1 MRAIQCLAFTAVV
14 LSAWNGWTVTHYVVP
29 PETPAVNPTS
39 PFTNGW
45 SEAATNIQDAVNA
58 AGSYDTILVSTGM
71 YMLPDNIDIRK
82 PLVVRSWNNG
92 AVDRANTIINGNNYE
107 GKPVTNRCIYLY
119 NALDT
124 VIRGFTLTNGSAVNT
139 SHPRGGGIYLYTGCA
154 NTVIEDCLIT
164 DNQSGVNGGGIF
176 SYSRVIITNCLVANN
191 IVYADCA
198 GGISVTSGEIVD
210 TIVRNNQGGLV
221 GGVSLRTGGLGVD
234 MRRCLVISNI
244 MTGASFPKAGGL
256 YVYTCAN
263 LIENCR
269 FVENTGNG
277 GGYSGAAVVL
287 REASGVMRNCLIA
300 NNTADQ
306 RGSGLYIY
314 RGTAIVENCTIASN
328 RATAAQDTGAGVFVI
343 HSAAGQEFSMV
354 NCIVY
359 GNDNGENA
367 NSNFYFSGVYEGYI
381 SNTCIAPVPA
391 VANVS
396 VADSTDADPLF
407 LSAAAADF
415 RLSAGSPCVNAGTN
429 QPWMVEAGAVDL
441 DGRRRL
447 DRFLRLAD
455 MGCYEYVP
463 AGGLFS
469 IR

>member
-14 LSAWNGWTVTHYVVP
+14 LSVWNGWTATHYVVP
-29 PETPAVNPTS
+29 PETPGVTPTS

-107 GKPVTNRCIYLY
+107 GKPVTNRCIYLK

-176 SYSRVIITNCLVANN
+176 SYSHVIITNCLVVNN

-198 GGISVTSGEIVD
+198 GGISVSSGEIVD
-210 TIVRNNQGGLV
+210 TIVQGNQGGLV
-221 GGVSLRTGGLGVD
+221 GGVSLRSGGVIVRGC
-234 MRRCLVISNI
+234 RIISNVVES
-244 MTGASFPKAGGL
+244 TAFPKAGGI
-256 YVYTCAN
+256 YSYN
-263 LIENCR
+263 GIIENSEI
-269 FVENTGNG
+269 VGNTQSGTD
-277 GGYSGAAVVL
+277 SGAAVIL
-287 REASGVMRNCLIA
+287 REGATNILRNCLIA
-300 NNTADQ
+300 NNTAAQ

-314 RGTAIVENCTIASN
+314 RGTAIVENCTIVSN
-328 RATAAQDTGAGVFVI
+328 RATAAAADGAGVFVI